1 MLSSHTLSTPRP
13 PATLEPLSAY
23 LVEDSPMIRAN
34 LATTLEELCS
44 IKVVASAGS
53 EADAV
58 QWLVQPGQKWQLAI
72 VDLFLRPGSGIKV
85 LAACKNRKPEQKIV
99 VLTNYA
105 TPEIRSLC
113 TVMGADAVFDK
124 TREVDALI
132 DYCGE
137 LARTG
142 SAATTGSGHSSTRNT

>member
-1 MLSSHTLSTPRP
+1 MLSSSILSTPYSP
-13 PATLEPLSAY
+13 IALEPLSAY

-34 LATTLEELCS
+34 LTTTLEELCG
-44 IKVVASAGS
+44 IKVVASAES

-58 QWLVQPGQKWQLAI
+58 EWLVQPQQKWQLAI

-85 LAACKNRKPEQKIV
+85 LAACKDRKPEQKVV

-105 TPEIRSLC
+105 TPEMRSLC
-113 TVMGADAVFDK
+113 STLGADAVFDK

-132 DYCGE
+132 DYCSE
-137 LARTG
+137 LSKSG
-142 SAATTGSGHSSTRNT
+142 SATE